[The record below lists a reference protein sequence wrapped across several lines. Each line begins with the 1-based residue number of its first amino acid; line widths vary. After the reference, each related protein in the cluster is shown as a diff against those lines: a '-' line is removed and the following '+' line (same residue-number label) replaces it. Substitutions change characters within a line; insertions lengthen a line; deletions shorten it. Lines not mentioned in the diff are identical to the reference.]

1 MKHLVLILIVT
12 LSCHLAVSGQEC
24 SKDLELV
31 NSILEKANL
40 EQVISNPDAIAD
52 DYNELKSSLSSI
64 GLSSLKKDAPKM
76 LFLNGK
82 ERKSKIKNGERRIF
96 VTTLITGDS
105 LNLTFLNPEMA
116 TGFEVT
122 ICAHNT
128 KGETKNLS
136 QLIIDDNNLADVFDF
151 SFNGLNSSV
160 VSISVRN
167 TSNNDRV
174 EFGLAANK

>member
-1 MKHLVLILIVT
+1 MF
-12 LSCHLAVSGQEC
+12 AQEC

-31 NSILEKANL
+31 NAILEKANL
-40 EQVISNPDAIAD
+40 EQVINNPDAIAD
-52 DYNELKSSLSSI
+52 DYNQLKNSLSSI
-64 GLSSLKKDAPKM
+64 GLSSLKKDAPKL

-82 ERKSKIKNGERRIF
+82 TKTSKVKHGKRRIF

-105 LNLTFLNPEMA
+105 LKLKLLNPEMA
-116 TGFEVT
+116 HGLEVT

-128 KGETKNLS
+128 KGQTENLTT
-136 QLIIDDNNLADVFDF
+136 LVIDDNNVEEAFDF
-151 SFNGLNSSV
+151 AFSELNSCV

-167 TSNNDRV
+167 MNNKGRF